1 MANHN
6 VMSRFPAPLCN
17 IASLEEIDVSH
28 NRISEVSAE
37 IRNLSSLTILDL
49 SNNQFEEFPYTVS
62 GNL

>member
-6 VMSRFPAPLCN
+6 VMARFPAPLCN
-17 IASLEEIDVSH
+17 IASLEEVDLSH

>member
-1 MANHN
+1 M
-6 VMSRFPAPLCN
+6 MSRFPAPLCH
-17 IASLEEIDVSH
+17 IASLEEVDLSH

-62 GNL
+62 GNH